1 MSRAE
6 RLNNDSDLSESAET
20 APAIPSDAVA
30 QASES
35 ATTEDSGDEGW
46 QTLDFPGAMSVDA
59 IPKAEETVCSM
70 TSDADPEVL
79 SSLATLGDASSQEME
94 AIAPPVQEAQPAI
107 PEEFS
112 VQFQRLQR
120 ENRVLRDRIVELE
133 QDLTQQQI
141 ELQLELARS
150 LHTASTEPL
159 PPAISETQQAEELAA
174 AQERV
179 NDLLKEL
186 DISRQS
192 AQRQRILV
200 ETLTEQL
207 ESSQERIAQLER
219 DCALAQQRY
228 NEQVQKLLQ
237 AENTCRDLRT
247 RLHRQQQQT
256 LQFKAALEKC
266 LEMPPAR
273 RYSQLLNLE
282 DHPSIPTVSIPP
294 SALSQVLAPKN
305 QPVRPWSAASEAQ
318 PNTTDTSSA
327 DLPRPLSKLLHPNTG
342 NEADRPNVDTAFQ
355 NPLRESKDPQ
365 ATTAW
370 VNQLFSD
377 ASTEPSYPIED
388 GQPSSDIFDLSPF
401 LQSENTNSN
410 DVQANSAQASSTP
423 PADEKL
429 LQMLAAVPL
438 DSDELGN
445 PLEAFRW
452 GQSSSSDNSLWDD
465 LAKLI
470 DPPVTGNPQP
480 AESSST
486 SVETVGVADDSP
498 VPENLTAPEDL
509 AMSDLPPDSSSASGQ
524 PGKGDEPTARSK
536 KPLELIAWSSRSDR
550 QPRSSHL
557 RPVPPPTPT
566 EDSQKEAQPA
576 AVATSSKLDKPGPG
590 SSNPSAS
597 NDLLSASWP
606 SPVVYPLR
614 SSRKLKS
621 LAAVDLPTFPKAR

>member
-1 MSRAE
+1 MSEAE
-6 RLNNDSDLSESAET
+6 RLNHDSGLSEPAET
-20 APAIPSDAVA
+20 TPTIASDGVA
-30 QASES
+30 QALES
-35 ATTEDSGDEGW
+35 ASTEGSGDEGW
-46 QTLDFPGAMSVDA
+46 QTVDFPGAMSVDA
-59 IPKAEETVCSM
+59 IPKAEETGCSN
-70 TSDADPEVL
+70 TFDADPEVF
-79 SSLATLGDASSQEME
+79 SAMTALGDTPSQETQ
-94 AIAPPVQEAQPAI
+94 AITPPIQEPQLSI

-120 ENRVLRDRIVELE
+120 ENKVLRDRIVELE

-159 PPAISETQQAEELAA
+159 PTPISETQQAQELAA

-186 DISRQS
+186 DISKQS

-207 ESSQERIAQLER
+207 ESSQERVAQLER

-228 NEQVQKLLQ
+228 NEQVQQLLQ

-266 LEMPPAR
+266 LEMPSAQRHSQFLNMDNNPPA
-273 RYSQLLNLE
+273 
-282 DHPSIPTVSIPP
+282 PTVSIPP
-294 SALSQVLAPKN
+294 SALAQVLAPKN
-305 QPVRPWSAASEAQ
+305 QPVRPWSAVSEAKL
-318 PNTTDTSSA
+318 DARDSRD
-327 DLPRPLSKLLHPNTG
+327 DLPRPLSKLLHPNTD
-342 NEADRPNVDTAFQ
+342 NEADRLDVDTAFQ
-355 NPLRESKDPQ
+355 NPSGESDDPQ

-370 VNQLFSD
+370 VNQLFAD
-377 ASTEPSYPIED
+377 APTGSSYPIED
-388 GQPSSDIFDLSPF
+388 GQPSNDIFDLSPF
-401 LQSENTNSN
+401 LQSENTNFSN
-410 DVQANSAQASSTP
+410 VQTDLAQSSSTP

-445 PLEAFRW
+445 PLEAFQW
-452 GQSSSSDNSLWDD
+452 GQSSSSEDSLWDD

-470 DPPVTGNPQP
+470 DPPVTGSSRPS
-480 AESSST
+480 ESLST
-486 SVETVGVADDSP
+486 SVEAVGKADESP
-498 VPENLTAPEDL
+498 APE
-509 AMSDLPPDSSSASGQ
+509 APPTTNLPTDSSSVSGQ
-524 PGKGDEPTARSK
+524 SSQGDEPTAHSQ
-536 KPLELIAWSSRSDR
+536 KPLELISWTPRSGR
-550 QPRSSHL
+550 QSRSSHL
-557 RPVPPPTPT
+557 RPVSAPTPA

-576 AVATSSKLDKPGPG
+576 AVTTSSKPDKPEQV
-590 SSNPSAS
+590 SSNPSTS
-597 NDLLSASWP
+597 NALLSAGWP